1 MNASTRLVGRK
12 IGAFACVGALL
23 VLSGC
28 MTPAQ
33 THDEFTT
40 DQQSTLSVDEVMER
54 QAMAG
59 AAADATLNSSHFE
72 GNSLN
77 ELGRTKLNAIVQKS
91 NGPATVYVNVD
102 DGAAARVDAVTKYLK
117 DAGATGQNIK
127 VAAGPNPNATM
138 AATEGL
144 SRMQKTESSE
154 KDERNERIIGVG
166 ITPNGST
173 TETPMNK

>member
-59 AAADATLNSSHFE
+59 AAATREASDW
-72 GNSLN
+72 
-77 ELGRTKLNAIVQKS
+77 
-91 NGPATVYVNVD
+91 D
-102 DGAAARVDAVTKYLK
+102 
-117 DAGATGQNIK
+117 
-127 VAAGPNPNATM
+127 AAGD
-138 AATEGL
+138 G
-144 SRMQKTESSE
+144 RMIVRASSILN
-154 KDERNERIIGVG
+154 DMR
-166 ITPNGST
+166 TPPG
-173 TETPMNK
+173 

>member
-1 MNASTRLVGRK
+1 MNASTRLVGRTL
-12 IGAFACVGALL
+12 GTLACAGALL
-23 VLSGC
+23 LVSGC
-28 MTPAQ
+28 MTPSER
-33 THDEFTT
+33 HDEFAT

-54 QAMAG
+54 QATAG
-59 AAADATLNSSHFE
+59 AAADATLNSSHFD

-77 ELGRTKLNAIVQKS
+77 ELGRTKLNAIVQRS
-91 NGPATVYVNVD
+91 NGPATVYVNVA
-102 DGAAARVDAVTKYLK
+102 DGGAARVDAVTKYLK
-117 DAGATGQNIK
+117 DTGATGQNIK

-144 SRMQKTESSE
+144 SRMQKTESTE

-173 TETPMNK
+173 SETPMSK